1 MDLNNYDASGNQI
14 VRDPI
19 TGEIIGTRADHTDPS
34 TELPNAAIDPN
45 SSEVSAP
52 SGSGMHVG
60 LVAILVAVVLAAIAY
75 FWFSSNVLSQPQ
87 QSGFAGGTSSQV
99 QPVVPYK

>member
-52 SGSGMHVG
+52 SG